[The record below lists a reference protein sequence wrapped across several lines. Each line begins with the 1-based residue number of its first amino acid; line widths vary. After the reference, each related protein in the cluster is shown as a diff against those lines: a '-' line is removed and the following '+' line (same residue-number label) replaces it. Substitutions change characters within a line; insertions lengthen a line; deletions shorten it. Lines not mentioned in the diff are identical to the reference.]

1 MTAETTIAA
10 ADTLT
15 ATPDDTAVAG
25 VKERN
30 FVAAM
35 LFAVLLH
42 ATLLIAAI
50 KTPTKQL
57 GEAEGAEKAIS
68 VEIVTE
74 KDLQSKTTVPVDPPA
89 APPLPPP
96 QLKGSTAA
104 DSVEP
109 QPQNRLEQQKASE
122 KPPVEAEALK
132 SDQPDLLSIDGP
144 GQKPQQEKQ
153 AKPSKPEAAK
163 ETSTKPS
170 KPVQKQQQVAARE
183 PAKPLDTS
191 IPPSAL
197 TGRSASFVRP
207 PGITKSGLNDQFARN
222 VIRALQQT
230 MPQLSGA
237 LGRATIR
244 IFLDE
249 NGNVANIELVNAG
262 KDANIAQSVVFAAR
276 QTSYPI
282 PPGGSNLADRTF
294 LITYI
299 YE

>member
-1 MTAETTIAA
+1 MSDDTTIAA

-15 ATPDDTAVAG
+15 ATPDDAAVARA
-25 VKERN
+25 KERN
-30 FVAAM
+30 FSAAI
-35 LFAVLLH
+35 LFALFLH

-50 KTPTKQL
+50 KAPLRQL
-57 GEAEGAEKAIS
+57 GTDEGADKAIS

-89 APPLPPP
+89 SPPMPPP

-104 DSVEP
+104 DPVEP
-109 QPQNRLEQQKASE
+109 RPQQPPATPESQPAFETETLKAE
-122 KPPVEAEALK
+122 E
-132 SDQPDLLSIDGP
+132 PDLLRIEGKGEIQP
-144 GQKPQQEKQ
+144 TQKEPAETPKTKSAKADPA
-153 AKPSKPEAAK
+153 AKPA
-163 ETSTKPS
+163 
-170 KPVQKQQQVAARE
+170 KPVQKRQQIAARE
-183 PAKPLDTS
+183 PVKPLDTS

-197 TGRSASFVRP
+197 SGRSASFVRP
-207 PGITKSGLNDQFARN
+207 PGITRSGLNDQFARN

-244 IFLDE
+244 ILLDE
-249 NGNVANIELVNAG
+249 NGNVANIELVNPG
-262 KDANIAQSVVFAAR
+262 KDAKIAQSVVFAAR

-282 PPGGSNLADRTF
+282 PPGGSNQADRTF